1 MEADGVAGAVSTSAP
16 MNRLGNV
23 MRRAGW
29 EIDYIDLDLTGDKPK
44 ADIRVHRGDGRFIL
58 AKVDGQGRA
67 MFETFQ
73 RDRNLRMDPK
83 NPQSRMAPH
92 LDDTFLGR
100 QKFEGARSM
109 LRGMVTYLSDNATN
123 PVALADMKAAWA
135 GVMAGPV
142 NSTQALPAPA
152 AAPAPAAP
160 AVVPGAGNAA
170 VEADGVKADEPW
182 KLTREQAA
190 KDYPGD
196 EYDKMVNRAADLGDI
211 TYDEA
216 AKISRINSATR
227 GRHFWAKT
235 RKQVEADNKAAVK
248 AARDER
254 ADFNKMKPS
263 EGYAAWRIRANN
275 VKNKAAVESAIK
287 YGNDLLA
294 VHKDRVQEALME
306 GKDVPAEVLADYPDL
321 KRPAATPNA
330 EAPASTQAPAPEP
343 TPKAQG
349 VAKQAQPQVTR
360 FVTKSDMVGSTVEWQ
375 EQQASGDW
383 MRLTTFDT
391 MQQAKDAA
399 ASRGYDA
406 EAIPRFVSEFSASAK
421 RFLQAVPEA
430 APAERTPKAQAV
442 KEALAGDRQ
451 PFEHAGLK
459 VYPTKMRRDGAVVDV
474 WAVQLPENK
483 GTDKVLGDMLHTTI
497 DEAKKSAEYEAKR
510 DNDRK
515 EWARKEEADRADSEA
530 KKEANRGKNIT
541 ERAADFTLNQP
552 NKLPPSAGLG
562 TGTRREAMD
571 KAVEQGRAIRAET
584 VEDTAAK
591 NRDKKAVEA
600 VSKAGYLLGLSNE
613 NIPVVKAGLEARARL
628 KADKY
633 PKIEYRVYGGRLAEG
648 PFHTITKIEYDYA
661 VQRQAEQFAAEQD
674 RPTPAPMDAATHKDP
689 GEPAEP
695 VTPAVVREAI
705 KTGVQDTGRKP
716 SAMRAELLREIDRAI
731 EEAPDYQDFQAVVK
745 TMGLKDATAV
755 FTDAKG
761 TMGEKGA
768 PAGYS
773 RPKRTFK
780 VEGDGVFTI
789 QNSVRQLLTFR
800 AKVESSPGFK
810 DRQAPAGLNERATD
824 ALDRRST
831 DAAIANMVDE
841 GDFQAALDFA
851 EAKGVDIGAVKLT
864 KLLRDRLEKWQKDQ
878 ASAKAVADYEA
889 ARAEGKPA
897 PGSLAAAFAE
907 KDAAADD
914 FALGQEPPK
923 PVDKKVAAKD
933 LAGQK
938 DIFGGATPF
947 ADPLTLTERQLNSL
961 RGKPITMK
969 AQTEDGQVASWE
981 IDAAEA
987 VQSLRSREATIQQL
1001 VRCLS

>member
-1 MEADGVAGAVSTSAP
+1 MKPRKTLQEARADAALDKQVRENGEVLTRRQWVERKVAEGLKTKVTQEDRIKP
-16 MNRLGNV
+16 M
-23 MRRAGW
+23 
-29 EIDYIDLDLTGDKPK
+29 
-44 ADIRVHRGDGRFIL
+44 
-58 AKVDGQGRA
+58 
-67 MFETFQ
+67 
-73 RDRNLRMDPK
+73 
-83 NPQSRMAPH
+83 SRMAY
-92 LDDTFLGR
+92 F
-100 QKFEGARSM
+100 
-109 LRGMVTYLSDNATN
+109 
-123 PVALADMKAAWA
+123 
-135 GVMAGPV
+135 
-142 NSTQALPAPA
+142 
-152 AAPAPAAP
+152 
-160 AVVPGAGNAA
+160 
-170 VEADGVKADEPW
+170 
-182 KLTREQAA
+182 
-190 KDYPGD
+190 
-196 EYDKMVNRAADLGDI
+196 
-211 TYDEA
+211 
-216 AKISRINSATR
+216 
-227 GRHFWAKT
+227 
-235 RKQVEADNKAAVK
+235 
-248 AARDER
+248 
-254 ADFNKMKPS
+254 
-263 EGYAAWRIRANN
+263 RANN
-275 VKNKAAVESAIK
+275 EEQRAHDRRVK
-287 YGNDLLA
+287 
-294 VHKDRVQEALME
+294 EA
-306 GKDVPAEVLADYPDL
+306 GKKDVFWIGDYEVTKTEHDYANALASP
-321 KRPAATPNA
+321 PNA
-330 EAPASTQAPAPEP
+330 EAPVQAAP
-343 TPKAQG
+343 
-349 VAKQAQPQVTR
+349 
-360 FVTKSDMVGSTVEWQ
+360 
-375 EQQASGDW
+375 
-383 MRLTTFDT
+383 
-391 MQQAKDAA
+391 
-399 ASRGYDA
+399 RGA
-406 EAIPRFVSEFSASAK
+406 
-421 RFLQAVPEA
+421 EA
-430 APAERTPKAQAV
+430 APAVSAPSELPRLPVESYRVERRYANGAVIRPLPGKAFTDGEVQQIAGWFRAAKWEVSTAAPSGVSAV
-442 KEALAGDRQ
+442 NNANMSADDIPEPYTAAQRKKDERRRDADAATAAKTAAQDDYLTGTAAGEYVAATFGDTLNKFNSVALAKFLAGEASTFEGLMNARAADVVQGMGIAVEGRATKDVLADLKARFAGQSAPAPQ
-451 PFEHAGLK
+451 P
-459 VYPTKMRRDGAVVDV
+459 P
-474 WAVQLPENK
+474 
-483 GTDKVLGDMLHTTI
+483 
-497 DEAKKSAEYEAKR
+497 SAEASPAER
-510 DNDRK
+510 PMP
-515 EWARKEEADRADSEA
+515 DRADPQFEKKNLLRQLQNVLDGGVGPQGQPISPAQKAKYKADIRRLQDEIAPAPTLADRIKQRRGEKGAARDTLTATPLSGVELSSLAVASPPAPSRTARDGRMEQLDAEEMEA
-530 KKEANRGKNIT
+530 EEA
-541 ERAADFTLNQP
+541 
-552 NKLPPSAGLG
+552 
-562 TGTRREAMD
+562 REATIRRLT
-571 KAVEQGRAIRAET
+571 EQGVKPTRESVGQKRRPAE
-584 VEDTAAK
+584 EGG
-591 NRDKKAVEA
+591 
-600 VSKAGYLLGLSNE
+600 GY
-613 NIPVVKAGLEARARL
+613 VTQYQWRL
-628 KADKY
+628 KDGDDRYLELTDAERD
-633 PKIEYRVYGGRLAEG
+633 RLLAS
-648 PFHTITKIEYDYA
+648 PLA
-661 VQRQAEQFAAEQD
+661 RS
-674 RPTPAPMDAATHKDP
+674 AATHKDP